1 MQGMITGACS
11 LTVAVADADL
21 KEEGDELYSKIM
33 ELFKPGFAIRTTVGC
48 IVGTHLGP
56 GLAIAFYEE

>member
-1 MQGMITGACS
+1 MQSMITGTGKLIVS
-11 LTVAVADADL
+11 VADADL
-21 KEEGDELYSKIM
+21 KEEGNEVFSRIM
-33 ELFKPGFAIRTTVGC
+33 ELFKPGFAIRTTIGC